1 MKYNISKPTPPAMP
15 NLGKSTKN
23 LPFLLSQTS
32 KDMHQSLVPM
42 LFPALGAHISG
53 AEFMY
58 PDRSWKEMCGMMG
71 NLVAESGAGKGQ
83 LSGLSHPCRATGKHA
98 EIIFPAGEKNIPN
111 WRNIFCAFQSTKR
124 AALIV

>member
-1 MKYNISKPTPPAMP
+1 MKYNISKSTPPAMP
-15 NLGKSTKN
+15 NLGRGTECVQ
-23 LPFLLSQTS
+23 LLLSQTS
-32 KDMHQSLVPM
+32 KDMHQSLVPI

-83 LSGLSHPCRATGKHA
+83 LSGLPYLWHVTAKHA
-98 EIIFPAGEKNIPN
+98 KRTFPVEQKNSPK
-111 WRNIFCAFQSTKR
+111 WRKIDCSFR
-124 AALIV
+124 

>member
-1 MKYNISKPTPPAMP
+1 MKYNISKSTPPAMP
-15 NLGKSTKN
+15 NLGRGTECVQ
-23 LPFLLSQTS
+23 LLLSQTS

-42 LFPALGAHISG
+42 LFPVLGAHISG

-83 LSGLSHPCRATGKHA
+83 LSGLPYLSHVAGKHA
-98 EIIFPAGEKNIPN
+98 ESTFPVREKNFPN
-111 WRNIFCAFQSTKR
+111 WRNIYCSFR
-124 AALIV
+124 

>member
-1 MKYNISKPTPPAMP
+1 MKYNISKSTPPAMP
-15 NLGKSTKN
+15 NLGRGTECVQ
-23 LPFLLSQTS
+23 LLLSQTS

-42 LFPALGAHISG
+42 LFPILGAHISG

-83 LSGLSHPCRATGKHA
+83 LSGLPHLSHMAGKHA
-98 EIIFPAGEKNIPN
+98 ERTFPVGEKNFPN
-111 WRNIFCAFQSTKR
+111 WRNIYCSFR
-124 AALIV
+124 